1 LDLNPELRNSNPNLF
16 YWSRRYQHQFGILKT
31 KERTDILRKHL
42 PNAGVGANYSPH
54 YPTEHRYLGEVH
66 KWVTTFRQEAMTQP
80 WSEDYIFQMPV
91 CTPQVNNINLDLLR
105 AGVRGKASQ
114 KIHYYC
120 MAHWPSNRPDSW
132 RRLFYGALGHGMQ
145 IVNLFEFRP
154 VQVAYTENHVTH
166 NETYTEVLKAFREL
180 GTFEHIVQAGR
191 PRLAKTALWFSETA
205 DIWGDNDGSFAAAKR
220 TLYTAIRHQEVPLDF
235 LVEADADND
244 SLAKYKVLYLSD
256 RHVSNAASEQIA
268 DWVKGGGVL
277 FSTAAAG
284 MFDEYNNPN
293 TTLRNLM
300 GVDLQSIIQPEA
312 AQVSMVKQDLP
323 FSKPIDTLLWNGGR
337 LETFGAQAVLQL
349 RKPSLFSNK
358 PNVLARFTNDSPAL
372 IKRPVG
378 KGATYTC
385 AFLPGLSYYR
395 NATPMLPV
403 DRSSSINS
411 LIHFLPT
418 QFNDAA
424 RILIDLPTKN
434 LAKPVRCSAPLIES
448 CILDSSKGTAIIL
461 VNWTRQPQPG
471 LTLILDQSFPPGPV
485 RLASGEAV
493 NRSGNRL
500 TLDLNV
506 AESIIF
512 NNF

>member
-1 LDLNPELRNSNPNLF
+1 
-16 YWSRRYQHQFGILKT
+16 
-31 KERTDILRKHL
+31 
-42 PNAGVGANYSPH
+42 
-54 YPTEHRYLGEVH
+54 
-66 KWVTTFRQEAMTQP
+66 
-80 WSEDYIFQMPV
+80 
-91 CTPQVNNINLDLLR
+91 
-105 AGVRGKASQ
+105 
-114 KIHYYC
+114 
-120 MAHWPSNRPDSW
+120 
-132 RRLFYGALGHGMQ
+132 MQ
-145 IVNLFEFRP
+145 IVNLFEFHP

-166 NETYTEVLKAFREL
+166 NETYSEVLKAFREL

-191 PRLAKTALWFSETA
+191 PRFAKTALWFSETG
-205 DIWGDNDGSFAAAKR
+205 DIWGDNEGSFAAAKR

-244 SLAKYKVLYLSD
+244 SLANYKVLYLSD
-256 RHVSNAASEQIA
+256 RHVSNVASKHIA
-268 DWVKGGGVL
+268 DWVKAGGVL

-284 MFDEYNNPN
+284 MFDEYNKPN
-293 TTLRNLM
+293 ATLRNLM
-300 GVDLQSIIQPEA
+300 GVDLQSIIEPEA

-323 FSKPIDTLLWNGGR
+323 FSKPIDTLQWNGGR

-349 RKPSLFSNK
+349 RKPTLFSKK
-358 PNVLARFTNDSPAL
+358 PDVLARFTNDSPAL
-372 IKRPVG
+372 IKRPFG
-378 KGATYTC
+378 KGTTYTC

-418 QFNDAA
+418 QFNDTA
-424 RILIDLPTKN
+424 RILIALPIQN
-434 LAKPVRCSAPLIES
+434 LAKPIQCSAPLIES
-448 CILDSSKGTAIIL
+448 CILDSPKGTAIVL
-461 VNWTRQPQPG
+461 VNWSRQRQQD
-471 LTLILDQSFPPGPV
+471 LTIILDRNFPPGPV